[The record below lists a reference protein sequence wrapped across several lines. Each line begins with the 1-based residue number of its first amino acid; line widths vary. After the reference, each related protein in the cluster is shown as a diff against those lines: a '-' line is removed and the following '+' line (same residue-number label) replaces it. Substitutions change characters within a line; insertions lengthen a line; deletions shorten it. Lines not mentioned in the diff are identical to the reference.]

1 MGNLFAVAGSESLYL
16 KWGKSVKVL
25 QIQRQLVDM
34 NVIFRPQL
42 NNVHAIFMPPPPQLR
57 RSSGG
62 ILIWSCPPVR
72 YDFLRTRY
80 LKNRLT
86 YGVDIWYTVSL
97 PYENVLINFK
107 AECMKYCQRYS
118 PFMSRHKKWR
128 GIMLYP
134 PNFSVS
140 VRPSV
145 RQRLNIRVRSI
156 TLIPFEIISRNLAQI

>member
-1 MGNLFAVAGSESLYL
+1 M
-16 KWGKSVKVL
+16 L

-42 NNVHAIFMPPPPQLR
+42 NNVHAIFMPPNFEEVQ
-57 RSSGG
+57 GG

-107 AECMKYCQRYS
+107 AECIKYCQRYS

-134 PNFSVS
+134 PNFWVS

-145 RQRLNIRVRSI
+145 RPSEVEHSCPLHNFDTVRDNFTKLGTNINHDQTTCRD
-156 TLIPFEIISRNLAQI
+156 